1 MFPEPRRRKRRR
13 GGWFALLAVALLLAA
28 SFGFTNLRSD
38 RADLREFVDLA
49 SVAALE
55 QEALAAQFGDFLN
68 FEIRGADRD
77 RIIALFSGIKDS
89 TRERLDE
96 LELIEVPAGGAH
108 SEALFSEAFE
118 AWLAGATALESGL
131 LDAADDPASPI
142 PVITI
147 DNALTEIRVGDRLY
161 ERFLLSLGD
170 LESELETEVA
180 TVPIVA
186 YAPVNGLVLTGDALA
201 EAVRGAQEVAAFH
214 DVRVNQI
221 GLDPNFTG
229 GEHDGVG
236 VLAFTES
243 INLTIVVTNV
253 GNLPEI
259 DLTVAARVTT
269 VADGLSVFSE
279 QTTIDSLEP
288 GASRTVEFF
297 DVPVVEGITHEVLAI
312 VNAVTDDVDTD
323 NNTATLR
330 FFVQA
335 PS

>member
-1 MFPEPRRRKRRR
+1 MFPERRRRKRRR

-49 SVAALE
+49 AVAALE

-77 RIIALFSGIKDS
+77 RIIALFSGIKDAA
-89 TRERLDE
+89 RERLDE
-96 LELIEVPAGGAH
+96 LKLLEVPAGGAH

-118 AWLAGATALESGL
+118 AWLAGSAALESGL
-131 LDAADDPASPI
+131 LAAADDPASPI
-142 PVITI
+142 PVISI
-147 DNALTEIRVGDRLY
+147 DNALTEMRVGDRLY
-161 ERFLLSLGD
+161 ERFLLSLDD
-170 LESELETEVA
+170 LRSELETEVGD
-180 TVPIVA
+180 VPVVA
-186 YAPVNGLVLTGDALA
+186 YAPVNGLVLTGIDLA
-201 EAVRGAQEVAAFH
+201 DAVRGAEEVAAFN

-221 GLDPNFTG
+221 GLDPDFTG

-243 INLTIVVTNV
+243 VDLTIVITNV
-253 GNLPEI
+253 GNLPESN
-259 DLTVAARVTT
+259 LAVAARVTT
-269 VADGLSVFSE
+269 VADGVSVFSE

-288 GASRTVEFF
+288 GASKTVEFF
-297 DVPVVEGITHEVLAI
+297 GVPVVEGITHEVLAI
-312 VNAVTDDVDTD
+312 VNALTDDVDTD

-330 FFVQA
+330 FFIQA
-335 PS
+335 ES